1 MSKTLIQMLVRAP
14 QLCPLPVEL
23 NFSSDLKLKL
33 ANSTE
38 AELRLLQSSLRNSK
52 DEVAADL
59 QRNVFKKCLV
69 LASSLPHTSYIPHS
83 YAQFVHISK
92 EIGILENEMLGLK
105 DSLAE
110 WKSMPSV
117 LHIEES
123 ASVAGPLP
131 HLPFLLHT
139 ELTFS

>member
-1 MSKTLIQMLVRAP
+1 MCAP
-14 QLCPLPVEL
+14 QSRPLPVEL

-38 AELRLLQSSLRNSK
+38 AELRLLQFSLRNSK

-59 QRNVFKKCLV
+59 QRNVFKKCPV
-69 LASSLPHTSYIPHS
+69 SASSVPHTSHKRHS

-105 DSLAE
+105 ESLAE

-131 HLPFLLHT
+131 RLPFLPHT

>member
-1 MSKTLIQMLVRAP
+1 MLVRAS
-14 QLCPLPVEL
+14 LSCPPPAEL

-38 AELRLLQSSLRNSK
+38 AELRVLQSSLRNSK

-59 QRNVFKKCLV
+59 QRNVFKKCLIF
-69 LASSLPHTSYIPHS
+69 ASSVPHTSHRRYS

-105 DSLAE
+105 ESLAE

-123 ASVAGPLP
+123 TSVAGPPP
-131 HLPFLLHT
+131 HLLFPTTHKINIL
-139 ELTFS
+139 S